1 MPDIV
6 GHAYMYDKHDMSCVK
21 IKNISLGKN
30 NANIQNNQI
39 YDKKIG

>member
-6 GHAYMYDKHDMSCVK
+6 GHAYMYDKHAMSCVK

-30 NANIQNNQI
+30 NASSRKRKLPKCRNH
-39 YDKKIG
+39 